1 MRHETPG
8 RRGKSRIVAPGL
20 VSRFPGGAF
29 APPAKAGGYT
39 PTGRARGTLPGPVRC
54 VRTGDRRHPITGDEP
69 EVASS
74 TRRDVRTSSGRTDF
88 MYLRVVGWG
97 WYESAAE
104 QALQRE
110 RERPGAH
117 VVERI
122 AVGQAGVLR
131 VKRVNRVSAGV
142 FDFVHDR
149 ISQLQAQ

>member
-1 MRHETPG
+1 M
-8 RRGKSRIVAPGL
+8 
-20 VSRFPGGAF
+20 GA
-29 APPAKAGGYT
+29 ARQVWDATKDGTKTTLTCHTTCPPYVVMPAA
-39 PTGRARGTLPGPVRC
+39 
-54 VRTGDRRHPITGDEP
+54 DRSEHP
-69 EVASS
+69 
-74 TRRDVRTSSGRTDF
+74 TRRSNELWQTDF
-88 MYLRVVGWG
+88 TDLRVGGWG

-110 RERPGAH
+110 RERPGANI
-117 VVERI
+117 VERI

>member
-1 MRHETPG
+1 MAPTRCSGWSNTPPTAVAQFPFG
-8 RRGKSRIVAPGL
+8 LLGTPPRREGPQRTTL
-20 VSRFPGGAF
+20 TCHTTC
-29 APPAKAGGYT
+29 PPYVVMPAS
-39 PTGRARGTLPGPVRC
+39 
-54 VRTGDRRHPITGDEP
+54 DRSEHP
-69 EVASS
+69 
-74 TRRDVRTSSGRTDF
+74 TRRSNELWQTDF
-88 MYLRVVGWG
+88 TYLRVGGWG

-110 RERPGAH
+110 RERPGANI
-117 VVERI
+117 VERI